1 VIHTVL
7 LIDDDEQLAQ
17 PLRSYFSRYELNLI
31 NEVHPL
37 LGLQRLQQG
46 NVDLVIL
53 DVMLP
58 EMDGFEACK
67 KIRQDSRLKELPV
80 LILTARGDVMDRV
93 IGLELGADDYLSK
106 PFEPRE
112 LVARIHNILRR
123 THSSTVSLGEG
134 STLNFLHLSL
144 DLEKHCAKLD
154 NQLLELTNG
163 EYQMLVLLAQYPGKI
178 FTRDD
183 FLNILHGIDTPLN
196 TRAIDIQISRLRKKI
211 QPLRCIQTQRGS
223 GYLFI
228 ASEA

>member
-1 VIHTVL
+1 MYTVL
-7 LIDDDEQLAQ
+7 LIDDDEQLAK
-17 PLRSYFSRYELNLI
+17 PLRSYFSRYELNLLSETRPI
-31 NEVHPL
+31 A
-37 LGLQRLQQG
+37 GLRRLQQD

-67 KIRQDSRLKELPV
+67 RIRQNPKLKKLPV

-93 IGLELGADDYLSK
+93 IGLELGADDYLGK

-123 THSSTVSLGEG
+123 TRSSTASEIKNDRLIF
-134 STLNFLHLSL
+134 SHLSL
-144 DLEKHCAKLD
+144 DLEKRSAKLD
-154 NQLLELTNG
+154 NQHLELTDG
-163 EYQMLVLLAQYPGKI
+163 EYQMLVLLAQSPGKI

-183 FLNILHGIDTPLN
+183 FLNILHGIDTSLN

-228 ASEA
+228 ASKA